1 MVDLD
6 ILLAGDCKGVYVRMN
21 GENVYPYYIEPISA
35 FYRVETREGCE
46 FSYRVPFNAIH
57 FDGSVLVV
65 DEPKHDK
72 RMNKK
77 IKKLL
82 GANNG
87 K

>member
-6 ILLAGDCKGVYVRMN
+6 ILLAENGVYARMN
-21 GENVYPYYIEPISA
+21 GENVYPAYIEPISA
-35 FYRVETREGCE
+35 FYRVEAREGCE
-46 FSYRVPFNAIH
+46 FSYKVPFNAIH

-65 DEPKHDK
+65 DDPKYEK
-72 RMNKK
+72 RANKA

-82 GANNG
+82 GATNG